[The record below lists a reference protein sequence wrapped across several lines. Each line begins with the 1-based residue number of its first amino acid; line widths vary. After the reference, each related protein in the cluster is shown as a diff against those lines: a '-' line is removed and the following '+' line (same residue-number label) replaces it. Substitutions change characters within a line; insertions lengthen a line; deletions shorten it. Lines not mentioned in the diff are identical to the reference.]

1 MTISTVRSR
10 AEGFRNGNRDRDKT
24 QVPRGQSVKGTEVRV
39 GTHHHNGPHA
49 GDMTRVPLGVPWAEK
64 WPAIRIWRECCG
76 ADTPLASIEC
86 TFLYEA
92 AEKPTDNRQ
101 HGRAFT
107 ARLMLIFRAM
117 VRSLAPAHS
126 TNPFGAGVPGWEL

>member
-1 MTISTVRSR
+1 
-10 AEGFRNGNRDRDKT
+10 
-24 QVPRGQSVKGTEVRV
+24 
-39 GTHHHNGPHA
+39 
-49 GDMTRVPLGVPWAEK
+49 MTRVPLGVPWAEK

-92 AEKPTDNRQ
+92 AEKPTDNRR

-126 TNPFGAGVPGWEL
+126 TNPFRAWGPGLGALGVKGPRLRH